1 MSAEANNPPSRPEC
15 MAILGLLPPYTL
27 DDVKAAYRVKV
38 MEAHPD
44 RGGDVAQFLKIED
57 AYLQAIEY
65 VNFRGDRRGWI
76 AGQVEPYLRQ
86 QEVAAEVER
95 RGGKAEYEQTDWLK
109 RSFGDGFAMLA
120 ERLRVIRLRGTG
132 ADDAFLNYLGEMP
145 KKTPYL
151 IELDLAGGRI
161 TDQGLPGLAHFEVL
175 KRLNLA
181 GTAVSEDGL
190 RPVLETLSSLQWLN
204 LADTGIGWLSRW
216 RLRRAFPNVEIV
228 TESAAG

>member
-1 MSAEANNPPSRPEC
+1 M
-15 MAILGLLPPYTL
+15 
-27 DDVKAAYRVKV
+27 
-38 MEAHPD
+38 
-44 RGGDVAQFLKIED
+44 
-57 AYLQAIEY
+57 
-65 VNFRGDRRGWI
+65 NFRGDRRGWI

-86 QEVAAEVER
+86 QEVATEVEK
-95 RGGKAEYEQTDWLK
+95 RGGKAEYEQTNWLK

-132 ADDAFLNYLGEMP
+132 ADDAFLKYLGEEP

>member
-1 MSAEANNPPSRPEC
+1 
-15 MAILGLLPPYTL
+15 MAVLGLLPPYTL
-27 DDVKAAYRVKV
+27 EDVKAAYRVKV
-38 MEAHPD
+38 LEAHPD
-44 RGGDVAQFLKIED
+44 RGGDVAEFLKIEE

-95 RGGKAEYEQTDWLK
+95 RGGQAEYEQTNWLK

-120 ERLRVIRLRGTG
+120 ERLRVIRLCGEG
-132 ADDAFLNYLGEMP
+132 ADDAFLSYLGELP

-151 IELDLAGGRI
+151 TELDLAGGRI
-161 TDQGLPGLAHFEVL
+161 TDKGAQGLAHFEVL

-181 GTAVSEDGL
+181 GTAVSEEGL
-190 RPVLETLSSLQWLN
+190 RPVLATLSSLQWLN
-204 LADTGIGWLSRW
+204 VADTDMGWLSRW
-216 RLRRAFPNVEIV
+216 RLRRAFPNIEIV
-228 TESAAG
+228 TE

>member
-1 MSAEANNPPSRPEC
+1 
-15 MAILGLLPPYTL
+15 MAVLGLLPPYTL
-27 DDVKAAYRVKV
+27 EDVKAAYRVKV
-38 MEAHPD
+38 LEAHPD
-44 RGGDVAQFLKIED
+44 RGGDVAEFYKIEE
-57 AYLQAIEY
+57 AYIQAIEY
-65 VNFRGDRRGWI
+65 VNFRGDRHGWI

-86 QEVAAEVER
+86 QEVAAEVEK
-95 RGGKAEYEQTDWLK
+95 RGGQAEYEQTDWLK

-120 ERLRVIRLRGTG
+120 ERLRVIRLHGIG
-132 ADDAFLNYLGEMP
+132 ADDAFLKYLGEMP

-190 RPVLETLSSLQWLN
+190 RTVLETLSSLQWLN
-204 LADTGIGWLSRW
+204 LANTGVGWLSRW

-228 TESAAG
+228 TESVAG

>member
-1 MSAEANNPPSRPEC
+1 MSADPNSPAERPAC

-27 DDVKAAYRVKV
+27 EDVKAAYRVKV
-38 MEAHPD
+38 LEAHPD
-44 RGGDVAQFLKIED
+44 RGGDVAEFLKVEE

-65 VNFRGDRRGWI
+65 VNYRGDRRGWI

-86 QEVAAEVER
+86 QEVATEVER

-120 ERLRVIRLRGTG
+120 ERLRIIRLRGAG
-132 ADDAFLNYLGEMP
+132 ADDAFLKYLGEEP

-151 IELDLAGGRI
+151 IELDLAGGRN
-161 TDQGLPGLAHFEVL
+161 TDEGLPGLAHFEVL

-181 GTAVSEDGL
+181 GTAVSERGL
-190 RPVLETLSSLQWLN
+190 SAVLGTLSSLRWLN
-204 LADTGIGWLSRW
+204 LADTGVGWLGRW
-216 RLRRAFPNVEIV
+216 RLRRAFPDIEIV
-228 TESAAG
+228 TESTE

>member
-1 MSAEANNPPSRPEC
+1 

-27 DDVKAAYRVKV
+27 EDVKAAYRVKV

-44 RGGDVAQFLKIED
+44 RGGDVAEFLKIED

-76 AGQVEPYLRQ
+76 AAQVEPYLRQ
-86 QEVAAEVER
+86 HEVAVEVER

-109 RSFGDGFAMLA
+109 RSFGDGFSQLA
-120 ERLRVIRLRGTG
+120 ERLRVIRLRGPG
-132 ADDAFLNYLGEMP
+132 ADDAFLTYLGEQP

-151 IELDLAGGRI
+151 IELDLAGSRI
-161 TDQGLPGLAHFEVL
+161 TDQGLPGLTHFEVL

-181 GTAVSEDGL
+181 GTAVTEHGL
-190 RPVLETLSSLQWLN
+190 EGLLGTLSALKWLN
-204 LADTGIGWLSRW
+204 LVDTKVSWLSRW
-216 RLRRAFPNVEIV
+216 RLRRAFPQVEIV
-228 TESAAG
+228 KESEAG

>member
-120 ERLRVIRLRGTG
+120 DRLRIIRLRGTG
-132 ADDAFLNYLGEMP
+132 ADDAFLSYLGEEP

-151 IELDLAGGRI
+151 VELDLAGSRI

-181 GTAVSEDGL
+181 GTAVTENGL
-190 RPVLETLSSLQWLN
+190 RAVLETLSSLKWLN
-204 LADTGIGWLSRW
+204 LADTGVGWLPRW
-216 RLRRAFPNVEIV
+216 RLRRAFPQVEIV
-228 TESAAG
+228 TESDGG

>member
-1 MSAEANNPPSRPEC
+1 MSAEPNSPPNRPPC
-15 MAILGLLPPYTL
+15 MAVLGLLPPYTL
-27 DDVKAAYRVKV
+27 EDVKAAYRVKV
-38 MEAHPD
+38 LEAHPD
-44 RGGDVAQFLKIED
+44 RGGDVAEFYKIEE
-57 AYLQAIEY
+57 AYIQAVEY

-86 QEVAAEVER
+86 QEVAAEVEK